1 MPVRQKSSNCL
12 LPLLS
17 KVYWMDFSLV
27 VNEKVVV
34 IWRKEKCLN
43 EFFGH
48 RLLTACFLPYFGNSL
63 LFSPQN

>member
-34 IWRKEKCLN
+34 IWRKEKMP
-43 EFFGH
+43 E
-48 RLLTACFLPYFGNSL
+48 
-63 LFSPQN
+63 